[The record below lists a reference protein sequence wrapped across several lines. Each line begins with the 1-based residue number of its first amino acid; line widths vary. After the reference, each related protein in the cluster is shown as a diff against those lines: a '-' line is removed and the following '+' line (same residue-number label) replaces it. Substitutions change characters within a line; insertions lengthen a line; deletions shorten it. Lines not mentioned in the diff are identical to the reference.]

1 LRRHPRLDRVVR
13 PYTQAGNYGL
23 VWVGIGVC
31 ARRPVRVA
39 ATVWGTLAVNYA
51 VKRVVR
57 RDRPLDAGAAT
68 LVPAPASSSFPSSH
82 AAMSAAA
89 AIVLSAARPR
99 LAPVF
104 VAMAAA
110 MAWSRVYAGV
120 HHGSDVAA
128 GVALGAVTGTVA
140 AVV

>member
-1 LRRHPRLDRVVR
+1 VVA
-13 PYTQAGNYGL
+13 PYTRAGDHGL
-23 VWVGIGVC
+23 LWVAIGLGS
-31 ARRPVRVA
+31 ARPVRVA
-39 ATVWGTLAVNYA
+39 AAVWGTLAVNYA
-51 VKRVVR
+51 VKRAVR
-57 RDRPLDAGAAT
+57 RDRPGAT
-68 LVPAPASSSFPSSH
+68 GLVAAPASHSFPSSH

-89 AIVLSAARPR
+89 AAVLSSAHPR
-99 LAPVF
+99 LAPVW

-120 HHGSDVAA
+120 HHPGDAVA

>member
-1 LRRHPRLDRVVR
+1 VVE
-13 PYTQAGNYGL
+13 PYTRAGDHGL
-23 VWVGIGVC
+23 LWVAIGLGSG
-31 ARRPVRVA
+31 RPVRVA

-51 VKRVVR
+51 VKSCVHRE
-57 RDRPLDAGAAT
+57 RPLDPGATT
-68 LVPAPASSSFPSSH
+68 LVPAPGSSSFPSSH

-89 AIVLSAARPR
+89 AIVLCAARPR
-99 LAPVF
+99 LAPVW
-104 VAMAAA
+104 VGMAAA

-120 HHGSDVAA
+120 HHAGDVVA